1 MAKTATK
8 TTKKVSTAKGKGK
21 VKAAPVAKKKVSAV
35 KKVKVVKDP
44 LAWKEPNKGNPL
56 RHVRYSNVSISDVSN
71 EKYPE
76 LVQITAA
83 PSRYDELIG
92 KKYLNLD
99 FAVKAVNTAQAENL
113 ISTGGKK
120 VKEELIEAGLVGIDA
135 ETI

>member
-21 VKAAPVAKKKVSAV
+21 VKAAPVAKKKVTAV
-35 KKVKVVKDP
+35 KKEKVVKDP

-71 EKYPE
+71 EKYPT
-76 LVQITAA
+76 LVQITAG
-83 PSRYDELIG
+83 PSRYEAILG

-99 FAVKAVNTAQAENL
+99 FAVKAINAEQAENL
-113 ISTGGKK
+113 IGKGGAK
-120 VKEELIEAGLVGIDA
+120 VKEELIEAGLIGIDA
-135 ETI
+135 E